1 MRWFG
6 ALSSLL
12 PVLLL
17 VLATLL
23 DGETVQGS
31 PYPRPFP
38 QTLRRLPRRND
49 YIAYNLHRTIRPR
62 DVNELGANQARKAM
76 HDVHETIAEVQRLL
90 ALDPS
95 LPRLTRGEIEELF
108 ENVTRE
114 EFAKSIRAGDH
125 NRAQHMRALMLVLP
139 YHANNMSPE
148 NLQQIYTRPP
158 VTRIVGAADSS
169 HQRPIALP
177 VVGTTATTTTTTT
190 TPSPPPPPVRTTMA
204 DLPVTTIRFTTPRPT
219 TFHPTLPE
227 RMRDPGAQLR
237 PEELN
242 EILSAIGLS
251 QSPPSFRPMPTTTTT
266 TTTTTTEQPTTTILA
281 VADAPISN
289 SINVDDPKVAQELKE
304 LLRSFGLLKE
314 EGGAS
319 PTAPAGI
326 ESLAN
331 IQPSALV
338 LHEPLRVEESLPTI
352 DEPITTTTTTTTTAA
367 PPVVEEEKPAT
378 GGLTQAKINPDDYIA
393 FKPLPI
399 RILGED
405 DGEDTHAKT
414 RDAELDQ
421 LLQSFGLLSPGRS
434 KKSMHRSEQQQQQQY
449 VKQDTTPATMT
460 AMPAIDADLVA
471 PQLMSVLG
479 TLGIQMRNGGA
490 VTAPPPPQA
499 TGSYRHS
506 VSRRE
511 KSGRKLEPPT
521 SAAMTVGDA
530 SRKPV
535 ATGTSAPTSSAL
547 FRVNNEDYNKLQQL
561 WHAVKE
567 LEKLNVSLTDESLD
581 VLNPKHYDLSPTLL
595 AQGPDPLDGVEAQ
608 ERLNEIKK
616 RQQPGTATTADDDAT
631 VPVSDSPTRFNLDF
645 DSSATE
651 NNDTP
656 SSSSSSVATPTVAAE
671 SNSDGTESSSES
683 TTGSSSSTTTT
694 TTTESARN
702 AALLEESFPS
712 ADLAGDPVNEEPLPP
727 PRRTGFY
734 FLYDWNSFLEVGEEP
749 NKVIIRYNPKAGDPS
764 RFLPVNVP

>member
-1 MRWFG
+1 MRWVG
-6 ALSSLL
+6 GGLASLL

-17 VLATLL
+17 LFATLL

-62 DVNELGANQARKAM
+62 DVNELGVNQARKAM

-139 YHANNMSPE
+139 YHAHNMSPE

-169 HQRPIALP
+169 NQRPIALP
-177 VVGTTATTTTTTT
+177 VVGTTVTTSTTT

-227 RMRDPGAQLR
+227 RMRDPGARLR

-266 TTTTTTEQPTTTILA
+266 TTTTTEQPTTTTPA
-281 VADAPISN
+281 PDTPISN
-289 SINVDDPKVAQELKE
+289 SINVDDPKVAQELKQ
-304 LLRSFGLLKE
+304 LLRSFGLLQE
-314 EGGAS
+314 EGGPSFGS

-326 ESLAN
+326 ESLAS

-352 DEPITTTTTTTTTAA
+352 DEPSATTTTTTTTI
-367 PPVVEEEKPAT
+367 PVVEEKTPVT
-378 GGLTQAKINPDDYIA
+378 GGLTQAKVNPDDYIA

-399 RILGED
+399 SILGED
-405 DGEDTHAKT
+405 SAEDTQKT

-434 KKSMHRSEQQQQQQY
+434 KKSMHRPEQQQQQQP
-449 VKQDTTPATMT
+449 VTALPTMT

-479 TLGIQMRNGGA
+479 TLGIQMRNGGTVNQA
-490 VTAPPPPQA
+490 AATASAP
-499 TGSYRHS
+499 SYRHS

-511 KSGRKLEPPT
+511 KSGRKLDPPT
-521 SAAMTVGDA
+521 SAAMSIGDA
-530 SRKPV
+530 SRKP
-535 ATGTSAPTSSAL
+535 AASSSTPTSSAL

-561 WHAVKE
+561 WQAVKE
-567 LEKLNVSLTDESLD
+567 LEKLNVNLTDESLD
-581 VLNPKHYDLSPTLL
+581 VLNPKHYDLSPSLL

-616 RQQPGTATTADDDAT
+616 RQQPGTATTADDAT
-631 VPVSDSPTRFNLDF
+631 VPVSDSPTRFNLEF
-645 DSSATE
+645 DTGANE
-651 NNDTP
+651 NDTP
-656 SSSSSSVATPTVAAE
+656 SSSSAASPTTAAE
-671 SNSDGTESSSES
+671 SDRDATE
-683 TTGSSSSTTTT
+683 SSTTTTVTTST

-734 FLYDWNSFLEVGEEP
+734 FLYDWNTFLEVGEEP

>member
-1 MRWFG
+1 MRWIG

-17 VLATLL
+17 LLL

-62 DVNELGANQARKAM
+62 DVNELGVNQARKAM

-125 NRAQHMRALMLVLP
+125 TRAQHMRALMLVLP

-169 HQRPIALP
+169 HQRPNALP
-177 VVGTTATTTTTTT
+177 VVGTTTATSTTT
-190 TPSPPPPPVRTTMA
+190 TPSPPAPPPAPVRTTMA

-227 RMRDPGAQLR
+227 RMRDPGARLR

-242 EILSAIGLS
+242 DILSAIGLS

-266 TTTTTTEQPTTTILA
+266 TTTTTTEQPTTTTPA
-281 VADAPISN
+281 PDTPISN

-304 LLRSFGLLKE
+304 LLRSFGLLKD
-314 EGGAS
+314 EGSSFGS

-352 DEPITTTTTTTTTAA
+352 DEPSASTTTTMTTTAA
-367 PPVVEEEKPAT
+367 SSPPVVDEEKPVT
-378 GGLTQAKINPDDYIA
+378 GGLTQAKVSPDDYIA

-399 RILGED
+399 RILGEES
-405 DGEDTHAKT
+405 GEDTQKT

-434 KKSMHRSEQQQQQQY
+434 KKSMHRPEQQQQQHA
-449 VKQDTTPATMT
+449 KPDTTPPTMT

-479 TLGIQMRNGGA
+479 TLGIQMRNGA
-490 VTAPPPPQA
+490 TVNQAPAPSP
-499 TGSYRHS
+499 TYRHS

-521 SAAMTVGDA
+521 SAAMLIGDA

-535 ATGTSAPTSSAL
+535 ATSSSPTSSAL
-547 FRVNNEDYNKLQQL
+547 FHVNNEDYNKLQQL
-561 WHAVKE
+561 WQAVKE
-567 LEKLNVSLTDESLD
+567 LEKLNVSLSDESLD

-645 DSSATE
+645 DTNTAE
-651 NNDTP
+651 NDTP
-656 SSSSSSVATPTVAAE
+656 SSSSSAATPTAAAAE
-671 SNSDGTESSSES
+671 SDSDAKE
-683 TTGSSSSTTTT
+683 SSTTTTTTSST

-734 FLYDWNSFLEVGEEP
+734 FLYDWNTFLEVGEEP